1 MVLKNTFYAV
11 ANGRTIGILLN
22 WDDCHNSVTGY
33 KNALYKKFDNKE
45 EAENFLISS
54 SEKSNETKNKK
65 QTSVPDILN
74 TNKYDENIYFIP
86 DYYVY
91 TDGSCSNNGTINAVA
106 GIGIFFGINDHRN
119 VSEKLEG
126 KQTNNTA
133 ELSAIIRVYSI
144 IENDIMNGKKVT
156 IVSDSKYALKCVS
169 SYGKKCYENKWVD
182 DIPNKELVKTLYEI
196 YKNKLNIQF
205 LHIKAH
211 TNNTDIHSIG
221 NKNADQLA
229 ANAYC
234 LENIDCNVS
243 RKTEIIKS
251 FSIEDEINEMKNHI
265 KELKNTTKELVDMM
279 KAVYEFEDS

>member
-1 MVLKNTFYAV
+1 MI
-11 ANGRTIGILLN
+11 ANISFLSRSMNYKILEY
-22 WDDCHNSVTGY
+22 W
-33 KNALYKKFDNKE
+33 
-45 EAENFLISS
+45 
-54 SEKSNETKNKK
+54 
-65 QTSVPDILN
+65 
-74 TNKYDENIYFIP
+74 
-86 DYYVY
+86 
-91 TDGSCSNNGTINAVA
+91 
-106 GIGIFFGINDHRN
+106 
-119 VSEKLEG
+119 
-126 KQTNNTA
+126 
-133 ELSAIIRVYSI
+133 YSI
-144 IENDIMNGKKVT
+144 KIKV
-156 IVSDSKYALKCVS
+156 
-169 SYGKKCYENKWVD
+169 GKKCYENKWDD

-229 ANAYC
+229 SNAYC
-234 LENIDCNVS
+234 LENVDCNVS

>member
-1 MVLKNTFYAV
+1 MVLKNKFYAV

-22 WDDCHNSVTGY
+22 WNDCHNSVTGY
-33 KNALYKKFDNKE
+33 KNASYKKFDNKE

-54 SEKSNETKNKK
+54 SPKISESKNKK
-65 QTSVPDILN
+65 QTSMPDILD
-74 TNKYDENIYFIP
+74 TNKYDENIDFIP

-106 GIGIFFGINDHRN
+106 GIGIFFGINDDRN
-119 VSEKLEG
+119 VSEKIEG

-133 ELSAIIRVYSI
+133 ELTAIIRVYSI
-144 IENDIMNGKKVT
+144 IKNDITNGKKVT

-229 ANAYC
+229 SNAYC
-234 LENIDCNVS
+234 LENVDCDVS

-265 KELKNTTKELVDMM
+265 KELKNTTNELVDMM
-279 KAVYEFEDS
+279 KSSL